1 MIDRQD
7 IINVADSLRIDIDES
22 IIEEV
27 FNQYDNYAG
36 DEEHSTWDLIVE
48 RMLYEYHDKV

>member
-1 MIDRQD
+1 MIHRQD
-7 IINVADSLRIDIDES
+7 IINVADSLRMDIDES

-36 DEEHSTWDLIVE
+36 AEEHSTWDLIVE